1 MSATPVTVYCAE
13 VGDDFVRPSTS
24 VCDLSI
30 YLDADLSMR
39 EHVQWTV
46 AGCFA
51 ALHKLRSIRRS
62 IPTSV
67 YQTLGVALV
76 LSRLGYG
83 NATLAGI
90 SGQLSSSPGGIWTPP
105 RALLLDFDA
114 QTTSLP
120 RSLTFT
126 GCVHLNV
133 SSLSWR
139 PWSTGHCTA
148 WRHIT
153 FLMTY
158 AVSRTYPADETC
170 GQRLRA
176 SWKCQEP
183 VSRLSVIELSPLPD
197 LDYGTVCRVISLN
210 AKLLKFL
217 NENLNIFSLVYHFLD
232 SSW

>member
-1 MSATPVTVYCAE
+1 MAFPTVIRLLNAHINAHMDLLWCSTACRQHQLPSTALRI
-13 VGDDFVRPSTS
+13 GDDFVRPSTS

-90 SGQLSSSPGGIWTPP
+90 SGQLSSSPGGI
-105 RALLLDFDA
+105 
-114 QTTSLP
+114 
-120 RSLTFT
+120 
-126 GCVHLNV
+126 
-133 SSLSWR
+133 
-139 PWSTGHCTA
+139 
-148 WRHIT
+148 
-153 FLMTY
+153 
-158 AVSRTYPADETC
+158 
-170 GQRLRA
+170 
-176 SWKCQEP
+176 
-183 VSRLSVIELSPLPD
+183 
-197 LDYGTVCRVISLN
+197 
-210 AKLLKFL
+210 
-217 NENLNIFSLVYHFLD
+217 
-232 SSW
+232 